1 MNYLNDTN
9 GERKT
14 PAIPESICEI
24 MHAGLDMKLHLV
36 QHHAHMAYLLAGEL
50 LNDELVY
57 LTGQKHERDKPLG
70 GQYLRWGT
78 NPGSMLGRPHPGV

>member
-1 MNYLNDTN
+1 MRYTDNTN

-14 PAIPESICEI
+14 PAIPESIREI
-24 MHAGLDMKLHLV
+24 MTAGLDMKLHLV

-57 LTGQKHERDKPLG
+57 LIQLLQTGETEGERK
-70 GQYLRWGT
+70 
-78 NPGSMLGRPHPGV
+78 NA